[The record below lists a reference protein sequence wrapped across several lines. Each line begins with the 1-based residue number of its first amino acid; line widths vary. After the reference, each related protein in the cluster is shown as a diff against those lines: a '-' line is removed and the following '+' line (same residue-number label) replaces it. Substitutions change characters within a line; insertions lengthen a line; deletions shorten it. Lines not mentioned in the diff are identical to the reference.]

1 MIAVCPGSFDPVTN
15 GHIDI
20 IERASKVFDHVIVA
34 VAQNYSK
41 TPLFTVEERIHLLE
55 ESLSHLEKIEVDK
68 FDGLLVKYARKR
80 GAGAIIRGLRAV
92 SDFEY
97 EFQMASMNRK
107 LDDRVETV
115 FIMTSNE
122 YAFLSSST
130 IKEVAQLGGCIRNLV
145 PNVVEEALKGK
156 LKKGQN

>member
-1 MIAVCPGSFDPVTN
+1 VIAVCPGSFDPVTN